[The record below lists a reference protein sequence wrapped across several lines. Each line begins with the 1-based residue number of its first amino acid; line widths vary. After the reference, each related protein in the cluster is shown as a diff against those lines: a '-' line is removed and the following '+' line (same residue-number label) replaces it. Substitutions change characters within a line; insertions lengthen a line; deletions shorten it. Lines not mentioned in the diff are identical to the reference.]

1 MNSEKAN
8 YSDLP
13 PALITPRMIG
23 VVAVCACVFGLL
35 QFWYHYMG
43 PIADGK
49 HVRYLDPL
57 ISEYTGAF
65 AAALMFFPLRLV
77 ALRFRLDKGG
87 WWRNIPVYMAV
98 FVAASVCGTSFMWA
112 SRSLLFPLFGLGH
125 YDYGRMPQRYFM
137 EFPYQLMGFGL
148 IVCGVHVYEHYRAAR
163 ARELHAAQVEA
174 QLSRAQLENLELKLQ
189 PHFLF
194 NALNTIS
201 STMYEDPAA
210 ADEMVSHLAD
220 LLRVSLRTDS
230 GLEVPLGEELQAL
243 QHYLSIIRGRFGDDL
258 QISLDVDPG
267 ALAVKV
273 PSLLLQPLVENAVR
287 HGRASADGRDRIRIA
302 ARKEQQSLFVTVDN
316 AAPENLRPGGNG
328 SGIGLSVTQDRL
340 RLLYGDNHA
349 FAAGPVPGGG
359 YRVEIRIP
367 TRTTTQTGMSS
378 GDSA

>member
-1 MNSEKAN
+1 
-8 YSDLP
+8 
-13 PALITPRMIG
+13 MIG
-23 VVAVCACVFGLL
+23 FVAVCACIFGLL
-35 QFWYHYMG
+35 QFWYHYMAA
-43 PIADGK
+43 ITDGK
-49 HVRYLDPL
+49 YVRFLEPL

-65 AAALMFFPLRLV
+65 SAALMFFPLRFI
-77 ALRFRLDKGG
+77 ALRFRLDRAG
-87 WWRNIPVYMAV
+87 WWRCVPVYLIA
-98 FVAASVCGTSFMWA
+98 FVAAAVCATTLMWA

-125 YDYGRMPQRYFM
+125 YDYGKMPQRYFM
-137 EFPYQLMGFGL
+137 EFPYQLMGYGL
-148 IVCGVHVYEHYRAAR
+148 IVTAVYVYERYRAAR
-163 ARELHAAQVEA
+163 ARELLAAQVEA

-243 QHYLSIIRGRFGDDL
+243 DHYLSIIRGRFGNDL
-258 QISLDVDPG
+258 QISLEVDPG

-287 HGRASADGRDRIRIA
+287 HGRASADGRDRIRIS
-302 ARKEQQSLFVTVDN
+302 ARKEQESLLVTVEN
-316 AAPENLRPGGNG
+316 AAPENPRPNGNG

-349 FAAGPVPGGG
+349 FAAGPVPDGG

-367 TRTTTQTGMSS
+367 ARTAKEASVSS
-378 GDSA
+378 GDPA